1 MAPSA
6 EQQLWNQ
13 SFVSPEGQPFH
24 MASLKGKP
32 LLVNFWATWCKPCL
46 RELNE
51 MPEKI
56 LRRFE
61 GRKFT
66 MIAIAKGEP
75 RERVAEKVAQL
86 RKQGVV
92 FPVGLD
98 PYEKI
103 SQLLG
108 DERVPQLVIIGPDTR
123 VRYHEVGYTPERLD
137 EAAEIIEK
145 LLNEQP

>member
-1 MAPSA
+1 M
-6 EQQLWNQ
+6 
-13 SFVSPEGQPFH
+13 
-24 MASLKGKP
+24 
-32 LLVNFWATWCKPCL
+32 LLSFWATWCKPCL

-108 DERVPQLVIIGPDTR
+108 DERIPQLVIIGPDTR